1 MVETI
6 INIPNNINNINNK
19 MSDFIT
25 SGTIHSLK
33 SIFQKTAERNVII
46 DPFSCLIKLSLL
58 RFLDSGTKISI
69 YKNRIH
75 FNAPTYVQGFIRFL
89 YGDNREH
96 LHNLYLPIK
105 KSVEWFWNDKNN
117 DMTYMFNNAVVG
129 LKMLK
134 TAYGNY
140 DTIQH
145 TINYFTIILMQ
156 KNANLISKLGIGS
169 LDIDMITNDI
179 LDEDSKKTDTTNESE
194 NIKNDNNI
202 MNSNKKKQIDS
213 RKQNDSRQQNNNNE
227 DNNIKNNEK
236 IDNGKGNINDK
247 GARESSCQ
255 RAEPS
260 RGAEALV
267 TEALAAKD
275 IHKFLFDLWNQREI
289 NIVINLYKEMES
301 KQLSSDR
308 DNIYTNIMNYCVM
321 KEDKLYSYIQEHSSI
336 L

>member
-1 MVETI
+1 M
-6 INIPNNINNINNK
+6 N
-19 MSDFIT
+19 DFIT

-75 FNAPTYVQGFIRFL
+75 FNAPTYTQGFIRFL

-105 KSVEWFWNDKNN
+105 KCVEWFWNDKNN

-156 KNANLISKLGIGS
+156 KNASLISKLGIGS
-169 LDIDMITNDI
+169 LDIDMLTNDI
-179 LDEDSKKTDTTNESE
+179 LDEDNKKTDSINESE
-194 NIKNDNNI
+194 NIKNDNNN

-213 RKQNDSRQQNNNNE
+213 RKQNDSRQQN
-227 DNNIKNNEK
+227 DNIQKNNDT
-236 IDNGKGNINDK
+236 ISQNDSNNK
-247 GARESSCQ
+247 GA
-255 RAEPS
+255 

-267 TEALAAKD
+267 VETPIAKD

-308 DNIYTNIMNYCVM
+308 DNIYANIMNYCVM
-321 KEDKLYSYIQEHSSI
+321 KEDKLYSYIQENSSV

>member
-1 MVETI
+1 M
-6 INIPNNINNINNK
+6 N
-19 MSDFIT
+19 DFIT
-25 SGTIHSLK
+25 SGTIHSIK

-75 FNAPTYVQGFIRFL
+75 FNAPTYTQGFIRFL

-105 KSVEWFWNDKNN
+105 KCVEWFWNDKNS

-156 KNANLISKLGIGS
+156 KNASLISKLGIGS
-169 LDIDMITNDI
+169 LDIDMLTNNI
-179 LDEDSKKTDTTNESE
+179 LDEDSKKTDSINETE
-194 NIKNDNNI
+194 NIKNDNNMNNMNTI
-202 MNSNKKKQIDS
+202 NSNKKKQIDS
-213 RKQNDSRQQNNNNE
+213 KKQNDSRQQN
-227 DNNIKNNEK
+227 DN
-236 IDNGKGNINDK
+236 NDK
-247 GARESSCQ
+247 GFK
-255 RAEPS
+255 
-260 RGAEALV
+260 GAEAPLAGALV

-301 KQLSSDR
+301 KQISSDR
-308 DNIYTNIMNYCVM
+308 DNIYANIMNYCVM
-321 KEDKLYSYIQEHSSI
+321 KEDKLYSYIQENSSV